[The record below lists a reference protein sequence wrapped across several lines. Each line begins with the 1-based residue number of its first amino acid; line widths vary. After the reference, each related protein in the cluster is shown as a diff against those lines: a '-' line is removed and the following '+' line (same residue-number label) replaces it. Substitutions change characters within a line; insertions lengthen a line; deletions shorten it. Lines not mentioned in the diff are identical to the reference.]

1 MRDIFYNID
10 TGINNCID
18 SINHA
23 LRMLFFYANGWAYI
37 FPKTPPLW
45 IILIFLQILLC
56 TKIILKK
63 FKVTKDTH
71 PVFKILLMEYGI
83 SLFLHFLASVLLIGF
98 DVFLYLSPF
107 DHITEE
113 LIYTHP
119 AVFISALVT
128 VCVCF
133 RISHKLNL
141 RFVAP
146 YLADSVEKKSRLI
159 KWLSA
164 LSTPFIFLLPTEILA
179 FFVILI
185 FGVNW

>member
-1 MRDIFYNID
+1 MREIFYNID

-18 SINHA
+18 SINRA
-23 LRMLFFYANGWAYI
+23 LKMLFFYSDGWAYI
-37 FPKTPPLW
+37 LSKTSPLW
-45 IILIFLQILLC
+45 IILIFLQISLC
-56 TKIILKK
+56 TKIILKR
-63 FKVTKDTH
+63 FEVTKDTH

-98 DVFLYLSPF
+98 DVFLYHSPF
-107 DHITEE
+107 DYITEE

-146 YLADSVEKKSRLI
+146 RLANSIEKKSRLI
-159 KWLSA
+159 KWLSVFQRP
-164 LSTPFIFLLPTEILA
+164 L
-179 FFVILI
+179 FFYCQ
-185 FGVNW
+185 